1 MEKLNNLC
9 CLIVIFIVIIGI
21 SYTIGYNSNKQQL
34 DINNDNTKDIYYK
47 NKFDSINSEINKR
60 DSIIKQLKKNIKHDT
75 QQAYKD
81 SYNDAVNKFFELTSP
96 NKNE

>member
-34 DINNDNTKDIYYK
+34 DINNNNTKDIYYK
-47 NKFDSINSEINKR
+47 NKFDSINSEITKR
-60 DSIIKQLKKNIKHDT
+60 DSIIKQLKKNIKYDT

-81 SYNDAVNKFFELTSP
+81 SYNDAVNKFLKLTSS
-96 NKNE
+96 NKNK

>member
-9 CLIVIFIVIIGI
+9 CIIVIVINIIVINYII
-21 SYTIGYNSNKQQL
+21 DYNKRLQL
-34 DINNDNTKDIYYK
+34 YINNNNTKDIYYK
-47 NKFDSINSEINKR
+47 NKFDSITSEITKR

-81 SYNDAVNKFFELTSP
+81 SYNDAVNKFIKLTSS

>member
-21 SYTIGYNSNKQQL
+21 SYTIGYNNKRQL
-34 DINNDNTKDIYYK
+34 YINNNNTKDIYYK
-47 NKFDSINSEINKR
+47 NKFDSINSEITKR

-81 SYNDAVNKFFELTSP
+81 SYNDAVNKFIGLTSS

>member
-9 CLIVIFIVIIGI
+9 CIIVIVINIIVINYII
-21 SYTIGYNSNKQQL
+21 DYNKRLQL
-34 DINNDNTKDIYYK
+34 DINNNNTKDVYYK
-47 NKFDSINSEINKR
+47 NKFDSINSEITKR
-60 DSIIKQLKKNIKHDT
+60 DSIIKQLKNNIKHDT

-81 SYNDAVNKFFELTSP
+81 SYNDAVNKFIKLTSP

>member
-9 CLIVIFIVIIGI
+9 CIIVIVINIIVINYII
-21 SYTIGYNSNKQQL
+21 DYNKRLQL
-34 DINNDNTKDIYYK
+34 DINNNNTKNIYYK
-47 NKFDSINSEINKR
+47 NKFDSINSEITKR

-81 SYNDAVNKFFELTSP
+81 SYNDAVNKFIKLTSP

>member
-1 MEKLNNLC
+1 MEKLNSLC
-9 CLIVIFIVIIGI
+9 LLIIIVINIISI
-21 SYTIGYNSNKQQL
+21 NYIIDYNKRLQL
-34 DINNDNTKDIYYK
+34 DINNNTKDIYYK
-47 NKFDSINSEINKR
+47 NKFDSINSEITKR

-81 SYNDAVNKFFELTSP
+81 SYNDAVNKFLELTSP

>member
-1 MEKLNNLC
+1 MEKLNSLC
-9 CLIVIFIVIIGI
+9 LLIIIFINIISI
-21 SYTIGYNSNKQQL
+21 NYIIDYNKRLQL
-34 DINNDNTKDIYYK
+34 DINNNNTKDVYYK
-47 NKFDSINSEINKR
+47 NKFDSINSEITKR

-81 SYNDAVNKFFELTSP
+81 SYNDAVNKFLELTSQ

>member
-9 CLIVIFIVIIGI
+9 CIIVIVINIIVINYII
-21 SYTIGYNSNKQQL
+21 DYNKRLQL
-34 DINNDNTKDIYYK
+34 DITDNNTKDIYYK

-60 DSIIKQLKKNIKHDT
+60 DSIIKQLKNNIKHDT

-81 SYNDAVNKFFELTSP
+81 SYNDAVNKFIKLTSP

>member
-9 CLIVIFIVIIGI
+9 CIIVIII
-21 SYTIGYNSNKQQL
+21 NIIVINYAIDYNKRLQL

-47 NKFDSINSEINKR
+47 NKFDSITSEITKR

-81 SYNDAVNKFFELTSP
+81 SYNDAVNKFRELTGS

>member
-9 CLIVIFIVIIGI
+9 CIIVIVINIIVI
-21 SYTIGYNSNKQQL
+21 SYTIDYNKRLQL
-34 DINNDNTKDIYYK
+34 DITDNNTKNIYYK
-47 NKFDSINSEINKR
+47 NKFDSINSEITKR
-60 DSIIKQLKKNIKHDT
+60 DSIIKQLKNNIKHDT

-81 SYNDAVNKFFELTSP
+81 SYNDAVNKFLELTSP

>member
-1 MEKLNNLC
+1 MEKLNNIC
-9 CLIVIFIVIIGI
+9 CIIVIVINIIVIN
-21 SYTIGYNSNKQQL
+21 YTIDYNKRLQL
-34 DINNDNTKDIYYK
+34 DINNNNIKDIYYK
-47 NKFDSINSEINKR
+47 NKFDSINSEITKR

-81 SYNDAVNKFFELTSP
+81 SYNDAVNKFLKLTSP

>member
-9 CLIVIFIVIIGI
+9 CLIVIFVNIIVINYII
-21 SYTIGYNSNKQQL
+21 DYNKRLQL
-34 DINNDNTKDIYYK
+34 YINNNTKDIYYK
-47 NKFDSINSEINKR
+47 NKFDSINSEITKR

-81 SYNDAVNKFFELTSP
+81 SYNDAVNKFLELTSS
-96 NKNE
+96 NNNE

>member
-1 MEKLNNLC
+1 MEKLNSLC
-9 CLIVIFIVIIGI
+9 LLIIIFINIISI
-21 SYTIGYNSNKQQL
+21 NYIIDYNKRLQL
-34 DINNDNTKDIYYK
+34 DINNNNTKDIYYK
-47 NKFDSINSEINKR
+47 NKFDSINSEITKR

-81 SYNDAVNKFFELTSP
+81 SYNDAVNKFLELTSP

>member
-1 MEKLNNLC
+1 MDKLNNLC
-9 CLIVIFIVIIGI
+9 CIIVIVINIIVINYII
-21 SYTIGYNSNKQQL
+21 DYNKRLQL
-34 DINNDNTKDIYYK
+34 DINNNNTKDIYYK
-47 NKFDSINSEINKR
+47 NKFDSINSEITKR

-81 SYNDAVNKFFELTSP
+81 SYNDAVNKFLELTSP

>member
-1 MEKLNNLC
+1 MEKLNNIC
-9 CLIVIFIVIIGI
+9 CLIVIFIIIIGI
-21 SYTIGYNSNKQQL
+21 NYTIIYNNRRQL

-47 NKFDSINSEINKR
+47 NKFDSINSEITKR

-81 SYNDAVNKFFELTSP
+81 SYNDAVNKFLELTSS

>member
-1 MEKLNNLC
+1 MEKLNNIC
-9 CLIVIFIVIIGI
+9 CLIVIFIIVIGI
-21 SYTIGYNSNKQQL
+21 SYTISYNKRQQL
-34 DINNDNTKDIYYK
+34 DINNDNTKYIYYK
-47 NKFDSINSEINKR
+47 NKFDSITSEITKR

-81 SYNDAVNKFFELTSP
+81 SYNDAVNKFIKLTSS

>member
-1 MEKLNNLC
+1 MDKLNNLC
-9 CLIVIFIVIIGI
+9 CIIVIVINIIVINYII
-21 SYTIGYNSNKQQL
+21 DYNKRLQL
-34 DINNDNTKDIYYK
+34 DINNNNNTKDIYYK
-47 NKFDSINSEINKR
+47 NKFDSINSEITKR

-81 SYNDAVNKFFELTSP
+81 SYNDAVNKFIELTSS

>member
-9 CLIVIFIVIIGI
+9 CIIVIVINIIVINYVID
-21 SYTIGYNSNKQQL
+21 YNKRLQL
-34 DINNDNTKDIYYK
+34 YINNNNTKDIYYK
-47 NKFDSINSEINKR
+47 NKFDSITSEITKR

-81 SYNDAVNKFFELTSP
+81 SYNDAVNKFLELTGS

>member
-1 MEKLNNLC
+1 MEKLNSI
-9 CLIVIFIVIIGI
+9 CLIIIIVINII
-21 SYTIGYNSNKQQL
+21 SINYIIDYNKRLQL
-34 DINNDNTKDIYYK
+34 DINNNNKNIYYK
-47 NKFDSINSEINKR
+47 NKFDSINSEITKR

-81 SYNDAVNKFFELTSP
+81 YYNDAVNKFLELTSS

>member
-9 CLIVIFIVIIGI
+9 CIIVIVINIIVINYII
-21 SYTIGYNSNKQQL
+21 DYNKRLQL
-34 DINNDNTKDIYYK
+34 YINNNNTKDIYYK
-47 NKFDSINSEINKR
+47 NKFDSITSEITKR
-60 DSIIKQLKKNIKHDT
+60 DSIIKQLKNNIKHDT

-81 SYNDAVNKFFELTSP
+81 SYNDAVNKFLELTSP

>member
-1 MEKLNNLC
+1 MLHYKLQIG
-9 CLIVIFIVIIGI
+9 CLIIVLYIC
-21 SYTIGYNSNKQQL
+21 Y
-34 DINNDNTKDIYYK
+34 IYYK
-47 NKFDSINSEINKR
+47 NKFDSINSEIIKR

-81 SYNDAVNKFFELTSP
+81 SYNDAVNKFLELTSP

>member
-9 CLIVIFIVIIGI
+9 YIIVIVINIIVINYII
-21 SYTIGYNSNKQQL
+21 DYNKRLQL
-34 DINNDNTKDIYYK
+34 DINNNNTKNIYYK
-47 NKFDSINSEINKR
+47 NKFDSINSEIIKR

-81 SYNDAVNKFFELTSP
+81 SYNDAVNKFLELTSP

>member
-1 MEKLNNLC
+1 MEKLNNIC
-9 CLIVIFIVIIGI
+9 CLIVIFIIVIGI
-21 SYTIGYNSNKQQL
+21 SYIISYNKRQQL
-34 DINNDNTKDIYYK
+34 DINNDNTKYIYYK
-47 NKFDSINSEINKR
+47 NKFDSITSEITKR

-81 SYNDAVNKFFELTSP
+81 SYNDAVNKFLELTSS

>member
-9 CLIVIFIVIIGI
+9 CIIVIVINIIVINYII
-21 SYTIGYNSNKQQL
+21 DYNKRLQL
-34 DINNDNTKDIYYK
+34 DINNNTKDIYYK
-47 NKFDSINSEINKR
+47 NKFDSINSEITKR

-81 SYNDAVNKFFELTSP
+81 SYNDAVNKFFELTSS

>member
-9 CLIVIFIVIIGI
+9 CIIVIVINIIVINYII
-21 SYTIGYNSNKQQL
+21 DYNKRLQL
-34 DINNDNTKDIYYK
+34 DINNNTKDIYYK
-47 NKFDSINSEINKR
+47 NKFDSINSEITKR

-81 SYNDAVNKFFELTSP
+81 SYNDAVNKFIKLTSP

>member
-1 MEKLNNLC
+1 MEKLNSLC
-9 CLIVIFIVIIGI
+9 LLIIIFINIISI
-21 SYTIGYNSNKQQL
+21 NYIIDYNKRLQL
-34 DINNDNTKDIYYK
+34 DINNNTKDIYYK
-47 NKFDSINSEINKR
+47 NKFDSINYEINKR

-81 SYNDAVNKFFELTSP
+81 SYNDAVNKFRELTGS

>member
-9 CLIVIFIVIIGI
+9 CIIVIVINIIVINYII
-21 SYTIGYNSNKQQL
+21 DYNKRLQL
-34 DINNDNTKDIYYK
+34 DINNTKDVYYK
-47 NKFDSINSEINKR
+47 NKFDSINSEITKR

-81 SYNDAVNKFFELTSP
+81 SYNDAVNKFIKLTSS
-96 NKNE
+96 NKNK

>member
-1 MEKLNNLC
+1 MEKLNSLC
-9 CLIVIFIVIIGI
+9 LLIIIFINIISI
-21 SYTIGYNSNKQQL
+21 NYIIDYNKRLQL
-34 DINNDNTKDIYYK
+34 DINNNTKDIYYK

-60 DSIIKQLKKNIKHDT
+60 DSIIKQLKNNIKHDT

-81 SYNDAVNKFFELTSP
+81 SYNDAINKFLELTSP

>member
-9 CLIVIFIVIIGI
+9 CIIVIII
-21 SYTIGYNSNKQQL
+21 NIIVINYAIDYNKRLQL

-47 NKFDSINSEINKR
+47 NKFDSITSEITKR

-81 SYNDAVNKFFELTSP
+81 SYNDAVNKFIELTSS

>member
-1 MEKLNNLC
+1 MEKLNNIC
-9 CLIVIFIVIIGI
+9 CLIVIFIIVIGI
-21 SYTIGYNSNKQQL
+21 SYTISYNKRQQL
-34 DINNDNTKDIYYK
+34 DINNDNIKYIYYK
-47 NKFDSINSEINKR
+47 NKFDSITSEITKR

-81 SYNDAVNKFFELTSP
+81 SYNDAVNKFLELTSQ

>member
-1 MEKLNNLC
+1 MDKLNNLC
-9 CLIVIFIVIIGI
+9 CIIVIVINIIVI
-21 SYTIGYNSNKQQL
+21 SYTIDYNKRLQL
-34 DINNDNTKDIYYK
+34 DINNNTKDIYYK
-47 NKFDSINSEINKR
+47 NKFDSINSEITKR

-81 SYNDAVNKFFELTSP
+81 SYNDAVNKFLELTSP

>member
-9 CLIVIFIVIIGI
+9 CIIVIVINIIVI
-21 SYTIGYNSNKQQL
+21 SYTIDYNKRLQL
-34 DINNDNTKDIYYK
+34 DINNNTKYIYYK
-47 NKFDSINSEINKR
+47 NKFDSINSEITKR

>member
-9 CLIVIFIVIIGI
+9 CIIVIVINIIVINYII
-21 SYTIGYNSNKQQL
+21 DYNKRLQL
-34 DINNDNTKDIYYK
+34 YINNNNTKDIYYK
-47 NKFDSINSEINKR
+47 NKFDSITSEITKR
-60 DSIIKQLKKNIKHDT
+60 DSIIKQLKNNIKHDT

-81 SYNDAVNKFFELTSP
+81 SYNDAVNKFLKLTSS